1 MLKIILNTYNKR
13 SKKFHIV
20 MQENFEFM
28 FLLNFI
34 FNKFINLNKKNLI
47 QINKNQI
54 NYKYN

>member
-34 FNKFINLNKKNLI
+34 FNKFIYIIYIFDLL
-47 QINKNQI
+47 
-54 NYKYN
+54 YKTVFKF